1 MNILHPRPLFEVY
14 NFERLCA
21 WSSDYC
27 AGCSHRLQA

>member
-21 WSSDYC
+21 
-27 AGCSHRLQA
+27 